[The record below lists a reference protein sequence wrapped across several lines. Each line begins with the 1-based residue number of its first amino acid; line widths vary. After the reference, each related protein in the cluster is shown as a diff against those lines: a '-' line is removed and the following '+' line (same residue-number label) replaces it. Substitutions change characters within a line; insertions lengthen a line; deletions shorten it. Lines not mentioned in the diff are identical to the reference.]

1 MGRLHAWRGRGPSPL
16 GWVFALLIAAG
27 AMAEPVSPLR
37 AAHCKNGQFFN
48 PLERLRCR
56 EHRPLPSLAA
66 GHQPVRQGSRAHRA
80 GGPERR
86 LIAGAYPASGR
97 GRDQHLDPAQAVQAF
112 RDLRARHFIG
122 MHWGTFDLTDE
133 PLDEPPKELARV
145 LRNEGIDPTP
155 YHVMAIGETLRLPAN
170 DSAAGA
176 ASADAPSA
184 APSPPPR

>member
-1 MGRLHAWRGRGPSPL
+1 M
-16 GWVFALLIAAG
+16 
-27 AMAEPVSPLR
+27 
-37 AAHCKNGQFFN
+37 
-48 PLERLRCR
+48 
-56 EHRPLPSLAA
+56 
-66 GHQPVRQGSRAHRA
+66 
-80 GGPERR
+80 
-86 LIAGAYPASGR
+86 
-97 GRDQHLDPAQAVQAF
+97 QAF

-122 MHWGTFDLTDE
+122 MHWSTFDLTDE